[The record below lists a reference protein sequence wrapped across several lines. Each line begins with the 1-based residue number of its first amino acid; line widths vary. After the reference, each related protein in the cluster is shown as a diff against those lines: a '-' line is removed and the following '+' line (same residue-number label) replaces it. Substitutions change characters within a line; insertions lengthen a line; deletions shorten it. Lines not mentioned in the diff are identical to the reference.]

1 MHYNSLLLGR
11 YTQDHPMFF
20 LVCASLL
27 FTVSLVYSRLSS
39 VILFSRVYP
48 VAFLIPLTFVHTHS
62 VIPIALRP
70 IWFFAAYLHTL
81 HFHLIIT
88 LNISAPFLPSIKK
101 MHLTKN
107 RSFLVRL
114 LTNLS
119 DTHTQTT
126 NDKSFHLFDQ
136 LSIDLSHTHIH
147 IQLVLEPF
155 I

>member
-70 IWFFAAYLHTL
+70 I
-81 HFHLIIT
+81 
-88 LNISAPFLPSIKK
+88 
-101 MHLTKN
+101 
-107 RSFLVRL
+107 
-114 LTNLS
+114 
-119 DTHTQTT
+119 
-126 NDKSFHLFDQ
+126 
-136 LSIDLSHTHIH
+136 
-147 IQLVLEPF
+147 
-155 I
+155 